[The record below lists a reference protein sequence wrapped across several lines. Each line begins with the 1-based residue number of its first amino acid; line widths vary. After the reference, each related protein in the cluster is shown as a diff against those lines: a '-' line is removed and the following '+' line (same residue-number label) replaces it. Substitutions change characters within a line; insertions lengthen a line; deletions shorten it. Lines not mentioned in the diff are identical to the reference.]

1 MFLTMAAHKKKN
13 TEIQEITEA
22 PQATWEYVGKDEM
35 EKAILS
41 FMGSLDKGSFS
52 SKDKVLFYKE
62 LVYMIKGWLSI
73 LQAVEVIKKETTNH
87 AVRSICWTLMHY
99 LNEGKSFSYALG
111 RLSEY
116 FDEGDSAIIK
126 TWEST
131 GTLDVVLQELAEEY
145 AYINAIKNKYISALI
160 YPAFLIVGSIAAVLY
175 LFSSV
180 LPGILDMFTD
190 QMDKLPLVTRV
201 LKSMSDFCVEY
212 WKAILVILWVGGLIA
227 WIYWTTEHGKKNYST
242 MMMNLPL
249 IGGMTKTY
257 YLIKWAKYMK
267 LMIGSWLD
275 YVQTFRLL
283 RDILDI
289 PAYQEMIE
297 QVMAWLQ
304 IWKTIYASISSH
316 PNLIYPSVA
325 TMIKVWEETACLE
338 DSMQNVINMYQDELD
353 NQINAFSKMLEPVI
367 LIFMWVIVALVASG
381 IFWVVFTV
389 MENVGV

>member
-1 MFLTMAAHKKKN
+1 MTKKAIKEK
-13 TEIQEITEA
+13 EIVETPEVKG
-22 PQATWEYVGKDEM
+22 EYVAKDEV
-35 EKAILS
+35 EKTILS
-41 FMGSLDKGSFS
+41 FMNTLDKGSFS
-52 SKDKVLFYKE
+52 AKDKVLFYKE
-62 LVYMIKGWLSI
+62 LVYMLKGWLSI
-73 LQAVEVIKKETTNH
+73 LQAVEVIKKETTNN
-87 AVRSICWTLMHY
+87 AVKNICSTLMHY
-99 LNEGKSFSYALG
+99 LNEGKSFSYSLG
-111 RLSEY
+111 RLTEY

-160 YPAFLIVGSIAAVLY
+160 YPAFLIVASIAAVLF

-201 LKSMSDFCVEY
+201 LKSMSDFCVLY
-212 WKAILVILWVGGLIA
+212 WKDILIILGVGALLA
-227 WIYWTTEHGKKNYST
+227 WIYSTTEQGKKNFST
-242 MMMNLPL
+242 MMMNIPL
-249 IGGMTKTY
+249 VGKMTKTY

-267 LMIGSWLD
+267 LMISSWLD

-289 PAYQEMIE
+289 PAYQDMIE
-297 QVMAWLQ
+297 DVMAGLQ
-304 IWKTIYASISSH
+304 LWKTIYASVSAH
-316 PNLIYPSVA
+316 PKLIYPSVA

-353 NQINAFSKMLEPVI
+353 NQINAFSKMLEPII
-367 LIFMWVIVALVASG
+367 LIFMWVVVALVASG
-381 IFWVVFTV
+381 IFWVVFSV

>member
-1 MFLTMAAHKKKN
+1 MTKKAIKEK
-13 TEIQEITEA
+13 EIVETPEIKG
-22 PQATWEYVGKDEM
+22 EYVAKDEV
-35 EKAILS
+35 EKTILS
-41 FMGSLDKGSFS
+41 FMKTLDKGSFS

-73 LQAVEVIKKETTNH
+73 LQAVEVIKKETTNN
-87 AVRSICWTLMHY
+87 AIKNICSTLMHY
-99 LNEGKSFSYALG
+99 LNEGKSFSYSLG
-111 RLSEY
+111 RLTEY

-160 YPAFLIVGSIAAVLY
+160 YPAILIVGSIVVVLF
-175 LFSSV
+175 LFSYV
-180 LPGILDMFTD
+180 LPGILEMFAD
-190 QMDKLPLVTRV
+190 DMDKLPLITRV
-201 LKSMSDFCVEY
+201 LKYMSDFCVGY
-212 WKAILVILWVGGLIA
+212 WQTITVILGIVSICG
-227 WIYWTTEHGKKNYST
+227 WIYWTTDQGKKKFSW
-242 MMMNLPL
+242 MMLNMPF
-249 IGGMTKTY
+249 IWGMTKTY

-267 LMIGSWLD
+267 LMISSWLD

-289 PAYQEMIE
+289 PAYQDMIE
-297 QVMAWLQ
+297 DVMAGLQ
-304 IWKTIYASISSH
+304 LWKTIYTSVSAH
-316 PNLIYPSVA
+316 PRLIYPSVA

-353 NQINAFSKMLEPVI
+353 SRINAFSRILETII
-367 LIFMWVIVALVASG
+367 LIFMWVIIALVASW
-381 IFWVVFTV
+381 IFWVVLSV

>member
-1 MFLTMAAHKKKN
+1 MTKKAIKEK
-13 TEIQEITEA
+13 EIVET
-22 PQATWEYVGKDEM
+22 PQVKGEYIAKDEV
-35 EKAILS
+35 EKTILS
-41 FMGSLDKGSFS
+41 FMKTLDKGSFS
-52 SKDKVLFYKE
+52 AKDKVLFYKE
-62 LVYMIKGWLSI
+62 LVYMLKGWLSI
-73 LQAVEVIKKETTNH
+73 LQAVEVIKKETTNN
-87 AVRSICWTLMHY
+87 AVKNICSTLMHY
-99 LNEGKSFSYALG
+99 LNEGKSFSYSLG
-111 RLSEY
+111 RLTEY

-131 GTLDVVLQELAEEY
+131 GNLDVVLQELAEEY

-160 YPAFLIVGSIAAVLY
+160 YPAFLIVGSIAAVLF

-180 LPGILDMFTD
+180 LPGILDMFSD
-190 QMDKLPLVTRV
+190 QMDKLPLITRA
-201 LKSMSDFCVEY
+201 LKSISDFCVLY
-212 WKAILVILWVGGLIA
+212 WKNILIILGVGALLA
-227 WIYWTTEHGKKNYST
+227 WIYSTTEQGKKNFST

-249 IGGMTKTY
+249 VGGMTKTY

-267 LMIGSWLD
+267 LMISSWLD

-289 PAYQEMIE
+289 PAYQDMIE
-297 QVMAWLQ
+297 DVMAGLQ
-304 IWKTIYASISSH
+304 LWKTIYASISSH
-316 PNLIYPSVA
+316 PKLIYPSVA

-353 NQINAFSKMLEPVI
+353 NQINAFSKMLEPII